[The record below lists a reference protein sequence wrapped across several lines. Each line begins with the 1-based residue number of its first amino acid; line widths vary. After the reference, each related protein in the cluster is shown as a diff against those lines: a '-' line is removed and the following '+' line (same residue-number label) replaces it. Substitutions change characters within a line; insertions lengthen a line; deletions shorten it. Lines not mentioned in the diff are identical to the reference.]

1 MKPNSIGITTVPG
14 ATERRLPDTNTA
26 TRNIRDTWMAAGIC
40 AALTMMAT
48 WMSTN
53 GIRVEDFSAWS
64 LPGWWPLDVALVVL
78 LAVGIGRKSRL
89 CAVAMLGYFLTS
101 RGVLLY
107 QDGSPA
113 GILLALM
120 FGYCFW
126 RGAVETFTRDQQQDT
141 KPSPGHIGLLALFMP
156 HRH

>member
-1 MKPNSIGITTVPG
+1 MKPNSIGITAVSG
-14 ATERRLPDTNTA
+14 ATERRMPDTA
-26 TRNIRDTWMAAGIC
+26 TRNIRDTWMAAGVC

-64 LPGWWPLDVALVVL
+64 LPGWWPFDVAVVAL
-78 LAVGIGRKSRL
+78 LAVGISRKSRL
-89 CAVAMLGYFLTS
+89 CAVAMLGYFLAS

-107 QDGSPA
+107 RDGSAA
-113 GILLALM
+113 GVLLALM

-126 RGAVETFTRDQQQDT
+126 RGAIETFPRHRQRHDT
-141 KPSPGHIGLLALFMP
+141 NPSPGHIGLLALFIP